1 MKGMYRFPNVKAPR
15 ETNLAAVLGDL
26 PTWQVQMIAM
36 TAYHV
41 TTTSADPIVR
51 DVARRLNL
59 LLAMDDGH
67 RSRRKVERLVS
78 GALVR
83 ADLEI
88 VEITED

>member
-1 MKGMYRFPNVKAPR
+1 
-15 ETNLAAVLGDL
+15 
-26 PTWQVQMIAM
+26 M

-41 TTTSADPIVR
+41 TTRSADPIVR

-59 LLAMDDGH
+59 LLAMDDAH